1 MTDSKPTASVKVVG
15 VGSAGLRLLD
25 KLAAVG
31 FPAGQFIALDSDRQE
46 LQRCQIAER
55 IQLGEATRR
64 GWGCSGDVA
73 EGVNCVRA
81 ARDQVAG
88 KLKGA
93 DMVIIVAGM
102 GGGMGSGGSSVVAEI
117 ASEGGALV
125 MALALEPF
133 DLEGRKEALQLG
145 IQRLSQFSD
154 TVVRMPNQR
163 IMEQM
168 GAGCSIQECMEVA
181 NGYVLEALM
190 GLGRL
195 VRSDGLL
202 NIDFSHVRKLML
214 GHHGESH
221 LVTVEI
227 AGDARPRAAMD
238 ALLNHPFLDSVHE
251 LSASDGLIVS
261 LIGNQSLSMDEVNE
275 FVEHLKTAAPMARLI
290 LGVHVDQSVG
300 TGLGVMLLVP
310 CNSARSVDN
319 EENKPLIEVNRRAE
333 VVVDIHEKGFE
344 RVQQQLP
351 LVPVSKG
358 RFDKGEPNLHNGEDL
373 DVPTF
378 LRRNLILN

>member
-117 ASEGGALV
+117 SSEGGALV

-181 NGYVLEALM
+181 N
-190 GLGRL
+190 
-195 VRSDGLL
+195 
-202 NIDFSHVRKLML
+202 
-214 GHHGESH
+214 
-221 LVTVEI
+221 
-227 AGDARPRAAMD
+227 
-238 ALLNHPFLDSVHE
+238 
-251 LSASDGLIVS
+251 
-261 LIGNQSLSMDEVNE
+261 
-275 FVEHLKTAAPMARLI
+275 
-290 LGVHVDQSVG
+290 
-300 TGLGVMLLVP
+300 
-310 CNSARSVDN
+310 
-319 EENKPLIEVNRRAE
+319 
-333 VVVDIHEKGFE
+333 
-344 RVQQQLP
+344 
-351 LVPVSKG
+351 
-358 RFDKGEPNLHNGEDL
+358 
-373 DVPTF
+373 
-378 LRRNLILN
+378 